1 MLYFFDEETCKK
13 TYKEM
18 EQMLINKSLEEV
30 WKIACTYAEN
40 YVHTQQQN
48 AFMTSLNKIDV
59 NEIMNMAAKIVAE
72 QQGNKNV

>member
-18 EQMLINKSLEEV
+18 ESMLMNKSLQEV

-48 AFMTSLNKIDV
+48 TFAGSLKDINV
-59 NEIMNMAAKIVAE
+59 QEIMNMAAKIVAE
-72 QQGNKNV
+72 QQGSKNA